1 MGFCEALMAT
11 SRVMANQNTIARTL
25 KETHFIWFIFKNM
38 IEKLDRNYLGFCEPL
53 IAPSGVTANQNTNIR
68 TINRIYFYIILIG
81 KYNLKKNIYT
91 GFFYSLRSPTV
102 VVVIQIPLKYK
113 KYEVSLYNL
122 YRKM

>member
-1 MGFCEALMAT
+1 
-11 SRVMANQNTIARTL
+11 
-25 KETHFIWFIFKNM
+25 M

-81 KYNLKKNIYT
+81 KYNLKKKYIYRV
-91 GFFYSLRSPTV
+91 FYSLRSPTG

>member
-81 KYNLKKNIYT
+81 KYNLKKYIYRVFI
-91 GFFYSLRSPTV
+91 FFKVSYGGSCHSNTIK
-102 VVVIQIPLKYK
+102 IQKIWSKFI
-113 KYEVSLYNL
+113 
-122 YRKM
+122 